1 MPSVEWPCLAASI
14 ARCCFSL
21 TEGIEAPAGT
31 LGVGARHH
39 RGDDEPV
46 VVVLD
51 GAGEDHVAGRREAAV
66 EEAERSLL
74 LRERTGQ
81 LGQAVRE
88 ERDKEDGNGEVEV
101 GHGITAVLSITRS
114 CMWP

>member
-46 VVVLD
+46 IVVLD
-51 GAGEDHVAGRREAAV
+51 GAGEDHVASRGQPAI

-74 LRERTGQ
+74 LCERAGQ
-81 LGQAVRE
+81 LGQAVCE
-88 ERDKEDGNGEVEV
+88 EADEEDGEDEESV
-101 GHGITAVLSITRS
+101 GHVLSAMMSRM
-114 CMWP
+114 CP